1 MARIYEI
8 RQLAAVIKRISD
20 NTRLAEIRALI
31 RTTQKAELL
40 AKTNARNNFTG
51 TKIRPKTGALM
62 NAIFSGI
69 ELSKNRRDAKVSRID
84 IVGGVVGVKS
94 RKGRAGTRPYGRIHE
109 YGGTIKPVKAKN
121 LWIPLLGPKS
131 SGLAGRFKNMTPSDF
146 VAAMQSRNDPT
157 ARFAIIPGRSNPVAI
172 VTLKRQ
178 YKSGKVK
185 SKIIAMFSLRK
196 SVEMPE
202 RPYIRPAIAEALAGH
217 QERVENELASLD
229 KDHS

>member
-1 MARIYEI
+1 VARIYEI

-62 NAIFSGI
+62 NAIFSGYEI
-69 ELSKNRRDAKVSRID
+69 SKNRKD

-94 RKGRAGTRPYGRIHE
+94 RKGRSGTRPYGRIHE

-146 VAAMQSRNDPT
+146 VAAMQASNDPT